1 MKNCLIVDDNYD
13 IFAILQAAMSG
24 HYHVDYAPDA
34 FAALQLLSHKTYD
47 ILVSDIRMP
56 HMSGLVFAEELKKKF
71 KQIPIVFI
79 SGDVDQET
87 VRKVFQ
93 LGGCNIVAKPFDM
106 QELLDKMHRALAVEE
121 AFNTRDSE
129 HSEEVEQ
136 ELGYVYN
143 LLKIHYYEIQEILYQ
158 IQYHRIPMD
167 VILKEL
173 DKKQRLGKCYFDDPE
188 NIKLLCR
195 AA

>member
-13 IFAILQAAMSG
+13 IFAIAQAALSG

-34 FAALQLLSHKTYD
+34 FAALQILSHKSYD
-47 ILVSDIRMP
+47 ILLSDIRMP
-56 HMSGLVFAEELKKKF
+56 HMDGLVFAEELKKKF

-79 SGDVDQET
+79 SGNIDPDV

-93 LGGCNIVAKPFDM
+93 LGGCNLVAKPLDM
-106 QELLDKMHRALAVEE
+106 SELLEKMNRALTVQEE
-121 AFNTRDSE
+121 FA
-129 HSEEVEQ
+129 EERGDEGEQ

-143 LLKIHYYEIQEILYQ
+143 LLKMHYYEIQEILYQ
-158 IQYHRIPMD
+158 IQYHRIPMSI
-167 VILKEL
+167 ILKEL
-173 DKKQRLGKCYFDDPE
+173 DKKQRLGKCYLDDPE
-188 NIKLLCR
+188 NIKLLSQ

>member
-13 IFAILQAAMSG
+13 IFAIIQAALSG

-34 FAALQLLSHKTYD
+34 FAALQILGHKTYD
-47 ILVSDIRMP
+47 ILLSDIRMP
-56 HMSGLVFAEELKKKF
+56 HMDGLVFAEELKKKF

-79 SGDVDQET
+79 SGNIDPDV

-93 LGGCNIVAKPFDM
+93 IGGCNLVAKPLDM
-106 QELLDKMHRALAVEE
+106 GELLEKMNRALTVEE
-121 AFNTRDSE
+121 SFA
-129 HSEEVEQ
+129 EERCDELEQ

-143 LLKIHYYEIQEILYQ
+143 LLKMHYYEIQEILYQ
-158 IQYHRIPMD
+158 IQYHRIPMSI
-167 VILKEL
+167 ILKEL
-173 DKKQRLGKCYFDDPE
+173 DKKQRLGRCYFDDPE
-188 NIKLLCR
+188 NIKLLSL